1 MFDLIQFSMRKTDLY
16 RNKGYHKKTLPGE
29 KVTQLQ
35 HAQQAA
41 QHAKEAGGA
50 DHVILGAFLHDIGH
64 LIGREKKLETVRVRI

>member
-1 MFDLIQFSMRKTDLY
+1 M
-16 RNKGYHKKTLPGE
+16 
-29 KVTQLQ
+29 TQLQ

-64 LIGREKKLETVRVRI
+64 LIGREKKLEAVRTGFGTGFILLIKLYNLSWIICQH

>member
-1 MFDLIQFSMRKTDLY
+1 MVKYSYDKICLCHWQGRSFLIS
-16 RNKGYHKKTLPGE
+16 GE

-35 HAQQAA
+35 HAQHAA

>member
-1 MFDLIQFSMRKTDLY
+1 M
-16 RNKGYHKKTLPGE
+16 
-29 KVTQLQ
+29 TQLQ

-64 LIGREKKLETVRVRI
+64 LIGREKKLETVRVRIKTGFSVVLLLNTLFNGQLVLS